1 MTKRITIVFSLLIC
15 LLGLSLFAKAQDTL
29 KETKSEVPELTAFH
43 EIIYPIWHTA
53 YPEKDYAALRKY
65 VADIN
70 KLAAP
75 IYNAKL
81 PGILRDKEAKW
92 KEGVGLFKKAVD
104 EYNAAASGKDDQA
117 LLKAAE
123 ALHSKYEALV
133 RTINPILKEVDEF
146 HQVLYV
152 VNHQYAPNKEYD
164 KIREAAPELVTKA
177 DAITK
182 VALPKRLEA
191 KTEAFQKAAAE
202 LLAAVKEL
210 EAASGAHDH
219 DGMLSSV
226 DKVHLKYQALEKIFE

>member
-1 MTKRITIVFSLLIC
+1 MKKRFTIVFSLLVC
-15 LLGLSLFAKAQDTL
+15 LLGLSLFATAQDML

-70 KLAAP
+70 RLAAP
-75 IYNAKL
+75 IYDAKL

-92 KEGVGLFKKAVD
+92 REGMGLFKKAVD

-123 ALHSKYEALV
+123 ALHSKYEVLV
-133 RTINPILKEVDEF
+133 RMINPVLKEVDEF

-182 VALPKRLEA
+182 ITLPKRLEA

-210 EAASGAHDH
+210 EAAGRAHDH
-219 DGMLSSV
+219 DGMLSGV

>member
-1 MTKRITIVFSLLIC
+1 MTKRITIVFSLFIC
-15 LLGLSLFAKAQDTL
+15 LLGLSLFAEAQDIL
-29 KETKSEVPELTAFH
+29 KETKSEVPELAAFH

-92 KEGVGLFKKAVD
+92 REGVGIFNKAVD

-164 KIREAAPELVTKA
+164 KIREAAPELVIKA

-182 VALPKRLEA
+182 VALPKRLETKA
-191 KTEAFQKAAAE
+191 EAFQKAAAE

-219 DGMLSSV
+219 DGMLSGV